1 MSIKVRTRS
10 ILTLPKRL
18 SIIEDLPNDLVE
30 EKARK
35 CPPPQRVTHLNDAM
49 CERPSHCVIDV
60 LSHKGM
66 PKISIKQHY
75 REIFRCRCS
84 VDVLP
89 IFVRRTGCGTD
100 GLPRSFVPYNSLTKA
115 RRRLCWM
122 RSNSAKPA
130 RLLLLSSRIAV
141 VSIR

>member
-60 LSHKGM
+60 LSQQRYAKNIN
-66 PKISIKQHY
+66 KTTLS
-75 REIFRCRCS
+75 RDF
-84 VDVLP
+84 
-89 IFVRRTGCGTD
+89 
-100 GLPRSFVPYNSLTKA
+100 SLSMF
-115 RRRLCWM
+115 C
-122 RSNSAKPA
+122 
-130 RLLLLSSRIAV
+130 
-141 VSIR
+141 